1 MNDKHNAEIGLEHN
15 NKFSRLDLNS
25 IGTIAALVL
34 SIVAISISV
43 LEVTTMR
50 TQQRAEV
57 WPYLQIN
64 SSYSADK
71 YRILLENKGVGPA
84 LVKSVKMYVDGQLA
98 TANNFD
104 NIIVDLVGKENAF
117 SYDVYE
123 VFNPDQSV
131 ISSQEQIRL
140 FSVPLVNR
148 DKSAGRFLPG
158 IKFAEQSKD
167 RFNISVCYCSIHNDC
182 WTTDVK
188 TPGVSDSQ
196 SCQ

>member
-1 MNDKHNAEIGLEHN
+1 MHDKHNAETGLEHN

-123 VFNPDQSV
+123 VFDPDQSV

-188 TPGVSDSQ
+188 TAGVSDSQ

>member
-1 MNDKHNAEIGLEHN
+1 MNDKHNAETGLEHN
-15 NKFSRLDLNS
+15 NKISRLDLNS

-57 WPYLQIN
+57 WPYLQIT

-167 RFNISVCYCSIHNDC
+167 RFNITVCYCSIHNDC

-188 TPGVSDSQ
+188 TAGVSDSQ